1 MTRTALLAITLLSSL
16 ATPFM
21 VQAMTPARE
30 AAPTAPAVATAAPA
44 TKATIVNVV
53 AAEPAKAAEPA
64 CARKVKI
71 VYAGYG
77 EGAARVCPAETA
89 AK

>member
-16 ATPFM
+16 ATPFV
-21 VQAMTPARE
+21 VQAMTPPRE
-30 AAPTAPAVATAAPA
+30 AAAPAQSPAA
-44 TKATIVNVV
+44 KAAIVKAV
-53 AAEPAKAAEPA
+53 AAEPAKTAEPA

-77 EGAARVCPAETA
+77 EGAGRACPAETA

>member
-1 MTRTALLAITLLSSL
+1 MTRTALLAISLLSSL
-16 ATPFM
+16 ATPFV
-21 VQAMTPARE
+21 VQAMTPAARE
-30 AAPTAPAVATAAPA
+30 AAAPAPIVTAA
-44 TKATIVNVV
+44 

-64 CARKVKI
+64 CPRKVKV

-77 EGAARVCPAETA
+77 EGAGRACPAETA

>member
-1 MTRTALLAITLLSSL
+1 MNRTALLTITLLSSL
-16 ATPFM
+16 AAPFV

-30 AAPTAPAVATAAPA
+30 AQPAIAAPA
-44 TKATIVNVV
+44 PIVQAV
-53 AAEPAKAAEPA
+53 AGASAAPS
-64 CARKVKI
+64 C

-77 EGAARVCPAETA
+77 ESAARPCEARAA